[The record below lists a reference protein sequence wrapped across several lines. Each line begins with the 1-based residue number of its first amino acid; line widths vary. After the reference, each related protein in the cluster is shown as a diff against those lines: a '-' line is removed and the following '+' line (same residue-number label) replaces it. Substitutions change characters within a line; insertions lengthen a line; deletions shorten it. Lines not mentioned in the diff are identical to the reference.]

1 MKILLI
7 DDGNYC
13 GMENINFPIEVDA
26 VKSKVESWGESW
38 YTYTIKSSDLIRHGA
53 IGFTVLHEY
62 TFLSGSVRE
71 IK

>member
-7 DDGNYC
+7 NNGNYC
-13 GMENINFPIEVDA
+13 GMENVNFPIEVDA

-38 YTYTIKSSDLIRHGA
+38 HTYSVKASDLIRHGA